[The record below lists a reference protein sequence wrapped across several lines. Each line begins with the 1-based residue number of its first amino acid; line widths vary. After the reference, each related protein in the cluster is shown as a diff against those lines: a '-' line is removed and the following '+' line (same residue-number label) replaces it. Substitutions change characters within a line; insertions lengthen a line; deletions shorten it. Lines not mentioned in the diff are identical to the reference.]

1 MDTGAFTMNEL
12 IVVLKNIKL
21 KKAAGIY
28 EIPPEV
34 WKTSL
39 LNLHL
44 LIFCN
49 EVYNQTVI
57 NIWRKGCILPKT
69 SDT

>member
-1 MDTGAFTMNEL
+1 M
-12 IVVLKNIKL
+12 LKNIKL
-21 KKAAGIY
+21 KKAAGID

-34 WKTSL
+34 WKTYL

-49 EVYNQTVI
+49 KVYNESVI
-57 NIWRKGCILPKT
+57 NVWKKGCMLPFSKKEIYLVK
-69 SDT
+69 